1 MADVIIADEYP
12 LVRQALRHCLE
23 EDGHRVVVEF
33 DNGRDALLH
42 SQREAPALLILDLT
56 LPRLGGLEV
65 ARQLRH
71 EGNAVPVLI
80 YTGRSNEHYASLC
93 LQAGCSG
100 FVAKQADVEILKDA
114 IRALLRGHRFFPER
128 SLGTVAPGLDLRSEG
143 DQLGSLSPRELT
155 VLRYLANGW
164 SNRQIADDLALN
176 DRTVSTYKARLQQK
190 LNVGSLAE
198 LVEFAWRN
206 GLLKPMAG
214 GGAAA
219 GQGRQESCHDLF
231 RQLFDAMPMP
241 VSLRDKD
248 GVLLACNRK
257 FQEVHGLTGDSA
269 IGTTLPDIPGLDPR
283 EASRLHQR
291 YLDAVSREQPYDA
304 EIEFQL
310 NGKRT
315 VLRAWGVPYRD
326 EAGAMLGMLCSSVD
340 ITDHDTE
347 LAALSDSRQNL
358 IAVRRNRTLFLND
371 SGEALLRKVEAAL
384 HLVRQLEVP
393 AQHAASLDEVR
404 RYLME
409 IQLFLDTLLDI
420 VRIERGSLMLVPR
433 VAELGELSGK
443 IVDECNRKRRER
455 GSLPVSVNGA
465 GRGAMA
471 WVDVQRYRQM
481 LLALLHYIE
490 THAGSAQ
497 HMGWRLQQ
505 TLHTEQHWCLEIG
518 DEPMPGGVFHE
529 PWPDQSDLALAL
541 SGRLARLMNGSL
553 TLCEW
558 DDGRQTIRVVL
569 RLAQALQS
577 P

>member
-1 MADVIIADEYP
+1 MADVIIADAYP

-291 YLDAVSREQPYDA
+291 
-304 EIEFQL
+304 
-310 NGKRT
+310 
-315 VLRAWGVPYRD
+315 
-326 EAGAMLGMLCSSVD
+326 
-340 ITDHDTE
+340 
-347 LAALSDSRQNL
+347 
-358 IAVRRNRTLFLND
+358 
-371 SGEALLRKVEAAL
+371 
-384 HLVRQLEVP
+384 
-393 AQHAASLDEVR
+393 
-404 RYLME
+404 
-409 IQLFLDTLLDI
+409 
-420 VRIERGSLMLVPR
+420 
-433 VAELGELSGK
+433 
-443 IVDECNRKRRER
+443 
-455 GSLPVSVNGA
+455 
-465 GRGAMA
+465 
-471 WVDVQRYRQM
+471 
-481 LLALLHYIE
+481 
-490 THAGSAQ
+490 
-497 HMGWRLQQ
+497 
-505 TLHTEQHWCLEIG
+505 
-518 DEPMPGGVFHE
+518 
-529 PWPDQSDLALAL
+529 
-541 SGRLARLMNGSL
+541 
-553 TLCEW
+553 
-558 DDGRQTIRVVL
+558 
-569 RLAQALQS
+569 
-577 P
+577 